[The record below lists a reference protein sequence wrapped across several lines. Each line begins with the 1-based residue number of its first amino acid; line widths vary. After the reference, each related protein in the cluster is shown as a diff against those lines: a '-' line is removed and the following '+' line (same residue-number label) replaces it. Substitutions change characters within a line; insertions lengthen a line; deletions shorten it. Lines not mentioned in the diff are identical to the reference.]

1 MTTNTELLKK
11 VIDSLINEDD
21 AGASESFK
29 LYATHKFKTILE
41 GDKADEK
48 DEDDKKDDDC
58 EDKDDEKEDDGDQ
71 EDKED
76 KKDKDDEKDDKK
88 ED

>member
-11 VIDSLINEDD
+11 VIDGLINEDD
-21 AGASESFK
+21 AAAAESFK

-41 GDKADEK
+41 GDKADEEEDKKEDKDK
-48 DEDDKKDDDC
+48 DEDCECDDDSDKKDDKKDD
-58 EDKDDEKEDDGDQ
+58 KKE
-71 EDKED
+71 
-76 KKDKDDEKDDKK
+76 KDDEKD